1 MLRLQS
7 DEGLVRMIRDHHEL
21 AFEVLFDRYQARL
34 LAFCRH
40 MLPSEQDAE
49 DVLQD
54 VFVSAH
60 KAMIADERALNVRP
74 WLYRIA
80 RNRCLNHLRKRSA
93 DGQDSMDEHVH
104 ENGTSTA
111 ETVQNREELRQL
123 LMEVKHLPETQRT
136 ALLLRE
142 VDALAYTE
150 IAQSMDTTVPAVKSL
165 LVRARVTL
173 AEASQAR
180 LLTCGEVRL
189 QLAEAAEGLRK
200 LEGPARHHVRRCEEC
215 SEFREQ
221 LSDNTKALASLF
233 PLGPIALFKGFL
245 IAKLGFGGGSG
256 GGAAAGGAAAGSGS
270 LAGGGAAVAGGAAA
284 GGGAITSALG
294 GVAGGASGIGGAIG
308 GALGAKAA
316 AGVASVALLTAGAVE
331 VNKYVNDRGQR
342 ESFAS
347 ITRDAGLPSDR
358 AAAANPVVRSAPV
371 AETPVAETPAEPTAL
386 EEALVEATTEAPVTE
401 VVAEV
406 TEPTDPTLVADSPS
420 DAPTAVDPVDIPDK
434 VTVDPPAT
442 HQPPATT
449 APPPT
454 TAIVGPNEPPATAPP
469 PAATAQP
476 PPPPPPDV
484 EDDVEPAP
492 APPPPAT
499 P

>member
-1 MLRLQS
+1 
-7 DEGLVRMIRDHHEL
+7 MIRDHHEL

-104 ENGTSTA
+104 QNGTSTA
-111 ETVQNREELRQL
+111 EHVQNREELREL

-142 VDALAYTE
+142 VDALSYTE

-233 PLGPIALFKGFL
+233 PLGPLAVFKGFL

-256 GGAAAGGAAAGSGS
+256 GGAAAGGATAGGGS
-270 LAGGGAAVAGGAAA
+270 LAGGSAAVAGGAAA

-294 GVAGGASGIGGAIG
+294 GVAGGASGIGGAVG

-331 VNKYVNDRGQR
+331 VNQYVNDPGQR
-342 ESFAS
+342 EPFAS
-347 ITRDAGLPSDR
+347 ITRETGASSSQ
-358 AAAANPVVRSAPV
+358 AAAANEVVHPARVEERV
-371 AETPVAETPAEPTAL
+371 ATPVTDAPAEPTPL
-386 EEALVEATTEAPVTE
+386 EEALVEATTEAPATE
-401 VVAEV
+401 TPATV
-406 TEPTDPTLVADSPS
+406 TEPTDPTLVADDPS
-420 DAPTAVDPVDIPDK
+420 DVPTAVDPVDIPDK

-442 HQPPATT
+442 HEPPVTT
-449 APPPT
+449 TPPPT
-454 TAIVGPNEPPATAPP
+454 TAIVGPEEPPATAPP
-469 PAATAQP
+469 PAATTEP

-484 EDDVEPAP
+484 EDDVEP
-492 APPPPAT
+492 PPPPAT

>member
-1 MLRLQS
+1 
-7 DEGLVRMIRDHHEL
+7 MIRDRHES

-80 RNRCLNHLRKRSA
+80 RNRCLNHLRKRTA

-104 ENGTSTA
+104 QNGTSTA
-111 ETVQNREELRQL
+111 EHVQNREELREL
-123 LMEVKHLPETQRT
+123 LREVKHLPETQRT

-142 VDALAYTE
+142 VDALSYTE

-180 LLTCGEVRL
+180 LLSCGEVRL

-215 SEFREQ
+215 TEFRDQ
-221 LSDNTKALASLF
+221 LQDNSKALAALF
-233 PLGPIALFKGFL
+233 PLGPLAIFKGFIL
-245 IAKLGFGGGSG
+245 AKLGIGGGGTGS
-256 GGAAAGGAAAGSGS
+256 GAAAGTAAAGAAG
-270 LAGGGAAVAGGAAA
+270 GGGAAVAGGAAA
-284 GGGAITSALG
+284 GGGAITLG
-294 GVAGGASGIGGAIG
+294 GVAGGASGIGGAVG

-331 VNKYVNDRGQR
+331 VKNYVNNGGGAPR
-342 ESFAS
+342 EPLAAL
-347 ITRDAGLPSDR
+347 TRDTGATSGAQAVQASEQ
-358 AAAANPVVRSAPV
+358 VRTAQIDERLAETASAPATEPKPAEATPTAEDAV
-371 AETPVAETPAEPTAL
+371 ATDPATPATTEPTEPTLVDDAEPTDDGSPTPVA
-386 EEALVEATTEAPVTE
+386 
-401 VVAEV
+401 
-406 TEPTDPTLVADSPS
+406 
-420 DAPTAVDPVDIPDK
+420 PVDVPPK
-434 VTVDPPAT
+434 VTVEPPTT
-442 HQPPATT
+442 HTPPTT
-449 APPPT
+449 TTPNPGTAVVGPGEAPAPPPT
-454 TAIVGPNEPPATAPP
+454 ATPAPEPA
-469 PAATAQP
+469 
-476 PPPPPPDV
+476 PPPPPDS
-484 EDDVEPAP
+484 EDDVEPGP
-492 APPPPAT
+492 MPPQ
-499 P
+499 